1 MTTLIHNMHD
11 LSEWGSKVVREQE
24 EDAVS
29 KPPAAR
35 RKPKA
40 STEAPT

>member
-1 MTTLIHNMHD
+1 L
-11 LSEWGSKVVREQE
+11 
-24 EDAVS
+24 DAVS

-40 STEAPT
+40 SIEAPT

>member
-1 MTTLIHNMHD
+1 MSMRYPEGAKPEKQLKQCRDSM
-11 LSEWGSKVVREQE
+11 S
-24 EDAVS
+24 DAVS

-40 STEAPT
+40 SAEAST